1 MTRED
6 PFALVVWRV
15 EQSLKE
21 IAAVVTAPETATAD
35 LQRVADLSTTALEA
49 YEAALRVYMQEAVDF
64 YRFRT
69 QAQQCCTWEH
79 PYTPLAEG
87 YTILSARM
95 MDAHGDLTNLY
106 LHLTG
111 DDCVW

>member
-1 MTRED
+1 MTRDD
-6 PFALVVWRV
+6 PLATAVWRV
-15 EQSLKE
+15 TQSLKE
-21 IAAVVTAPETATAD
+21 IAAVVTAPDTVIAD
-35 LQRVADLSTTALEA
+35 LHRVADVSTTALDA
-49 YEAALRVYMQEAVDF
+49 YEATIRPYMQEAVDF

-69 QAQQCCTWEH
+69 EARQCCTWDH

-95 MDAHGDLTNLY
+95 MDAHGDLTNLF